1 MKTAKVKS
9 SLFRK
14 YLLIMLTVIF
24 VSFAILGGSLTFFV
38 SKYWIAEKEK
48 LLQENAA
55 SVSSIASDLIGSGYM
70 ERNREGSVLLICNTL
85 TLTSNAIDSDVF
97 ITDMNGRVIYCKEML
112 GANLIVSPGR
122 CPLHAPVTVPA
133 DIIALTAGRGTY
145 SEIGNL
151 GGVYGSSHF
160 IVADAIMVGGR
171 CVGLVLAV
179 QEFSI
184 VANPYVLAI
193 IRMFAVS
200 SLLALLISFIT
211 VYYMS
216 YKFVKPLQQMSE
228 ATRKYAEGDF
238 SYRVRLK
245 GDDELASLAEA
256 FNSMAR
262 DLATLEASRRSFVAN
277 VSHELKTPMTT
288 IGGFIDGILDGTI
301 EAEKRDSYLRLV
313 SDEIRRL
320 SRLVTGM
327 LEMSKMES
335 GEIDL
340 KRRRFNISEQIFKT
354 VLSFERSIQDK
365 MIDIVGLEQIEDVF
379 VNADEDLINQVIY
392 NLIDNAVKF
401 TPRGGTITLTAYL
414 QGENAVVK
422 VRNTGAGVSSEEIG
436 RIFERFYKVDK
447 SRSEDVR
454 GAGLGLYI
462 VKSIVELHGGNISV
476 ESVEN
481 EYTQFTFY
489 LPVG

>member
-1 MKTAKVKS
+1 
-9 SLFRK
+9 
-14 YLLIMLTVIF
+14 
-24 VSFAILGGSLTFFV
+24 
-38 SKYWIAEKEK
+38 
-48 LLQENAA
+48 
-55 SVSSIASDLIGSGYM
+55 
-70 ERNREGSVLLICNTL
+70 
-85 TLTSNAIDSDVF
+85 
-97 ITDMNGRVIYCKEML
+97 
-112 GANLIVSPGR
+112 
-122 CPLHAPVTVPA
+122 VTVPA

-401 TPRGGTITLTAYL
+401 TPRGGTITLTAFL

-454 GAGLGLYI
+454 SAGLGLYI